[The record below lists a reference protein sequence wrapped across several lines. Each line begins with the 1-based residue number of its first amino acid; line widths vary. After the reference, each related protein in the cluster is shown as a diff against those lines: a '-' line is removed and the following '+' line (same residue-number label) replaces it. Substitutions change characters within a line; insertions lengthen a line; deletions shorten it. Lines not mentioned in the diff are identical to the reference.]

1 MPRPHPLA
9 LRLLTAVLGAAA
21 GCGAPVRLAY
31 TADALREQLARQA
44 PTLTPQEVVVPYEVD
59 AEQVALAR
67 AAMGDVRDD
76 KERVEALVA
85 AMFDRK
91 LFGLRYVDVV
101 TASARETLARKEG
114 NCLGL
119 ASVFI
124 GLARALGL
132 SAFYMDASTRVHETH
147 AGGDGLTVNTGHV
160 TAVVRVG
167 REDFGLDFAYMGK
180 FQWYRIIDDV
190 EALAHFYNNRG
201 FDLVERALAEGHPV
215 AWEEASRDF
224 RRAVLVLPS
233 FARAWNN
240 LGIAAARR
248 DLVAEAIRDYRTAIE
263 RDPQLA
269 APRYN
274 LGSLYLADGDADGA
288 LPLLEEAARMEPA
301 SVHIQARLARARQ
314 IADRGR
320 SSISRP

>member
-9 LRLLTAVLGAAA
+9 LQLLWLVLGAAA
-21 GCGAPVRLAY
+21 GCGAPVRMAY
-31 TADALREQLARQA
+31 TADELREQLARRA
-44 PTLTPQEVVVPYEVD
+44 PALTQGEVVVPYEVD
-59 AEQVALAR
+59 ADQVALAR
-67 AAMGDVRDD
+67 TVVRNVRADTD
-76 KERVEALVA
+76 RVQALVA

-91 LFGLRYVDVV
+91 LFGLRYVEVV
-101 TASARETLARKEG
+101 TASARDTLARKEG

-124 GLARALGL
+124 GLARAIGL
-132 SAFYMDASTRVHETH
+132 AAFYMDASTRVHETR
-147 AGGDGLTVNTGHV
+147 GSSDGLTVNTGHV

-167 REDFGLDFAYMGK
+167 KEDIGLDFARMGK
-180 FQWYRIIDDV
+180 VRWYRIIDDV

-215 AWEEASRDF
+215 AWEQASRDF
-224 RRAVLVLPS
+224 RRAVLVLPG

-248 DLVAEAIRDYRTAIE
+248 GLVAEAIRDYRTAIE

-274 LGSLYLADGDADGA
+274 LGSLYLEEGDAAGA
-288 LPLLEEAARMEPA
+288 VALLEEAARMEPEG
-301 SVHIQARLARARQ
+301 VHIQARLARARQ
-314 IADRGR
+314 VAERGR
-320 SSISRP
+320 SRVSGP